1 METTLNTEQT
11 AFAETFAQ
19 LGLSEPLIQLLVEVG
34 YEAPTSI
41 QQQTIPLLL
50 AGRDLIGQAQ
60 TGTGKTA
67 AFALPILDRLELSLN
82 AVQALVLTPTR
93 ELAIQVAEAI
103 HTYSKYLG
111 RVRVLPIYGGDAIGK
126 QINRLRSGLHI
137 VVGTPGR
144 VIDHLKRGT
153 LDLAAVKMVV
163 IDEADEMLRM
173 GFIEDVEW
181 ILGQT
186 PADRQTAL
194 FSATIP
200 REVRRIADRHL
211 DQPASIEIK
220 RKTLTVATVEQ
231 RYVHVLEKQKVDAL
245 THLLET
251 EAEEGEAILIFAS
264 TKVGVADL
272 ADKLQA
278 RGYAA
283 EAMHGDMTQ
292 AQRESVIRRLREEQ
306 VEIVVATDVAARGL
320 DIEHIGHVINFDM
333 PNDPESYVHRIGRT
347 ARAGRTGKAILFVT
361 PRETRLLKA
370 IEQFTGQRLTAMKV
384 PSHADVAARRTALF
398 KARLL
403 KTLENEDLDV
413 YLTLVEELAEESGK
427 DLAEIAAAAA
437 RMARGNKPL
446 DVPPP
451 PEPEPID
458 LPLPD
463 SSKVVMLYID
473 AGRNVGMRPAD
484 LVGAIANES
493 NLPGKY
499 IGPLEIFDYHSVVG
513 VPAEYQTQVLTA
525 MASATV
531 RGQAANIR
539 LATPRD
545 TGQRDKSARRDKTA
559 HRDKAARRPSSRAT
573 DTDIAAARATA
584 ERLRNAKRTTEPKVD
599 KGSKKKPHKRA
610 GK

>member
-1 METTLNTEQT
+1 MDTHQS
-11 AFAETFAQ
+11 AVAETFAQ
-19 LGLSEPLIQLLVEVG
+19 LGLSAPLIQLLVELG

-67 AFALPILDRLELSLN
+67 AFALPILDRLDLN
-82 AVQALVLTPTR
+82 HSVVQALVLTPTR

-103 HTYSKYLG
+103 HAYSKYLG
-111 RVRVLPIYGGDAIGK
+111 RVRVLPIYGGDAIGR
-126 QINRLRSGLHI
+126 QIGRLRGGLHV

-144 VIDHLKRGT
+144 VMDHLRRGT
-153 LDLAAVKMVV
+153 LDLAAVKTVV

-181 ILGQT
+181 ILAQT

-211 DQPASIEIK
+211 AQPVTIEIK
-220 RKTLTVATVEQ
+220 HQTVTVPTVEQ
-231 RYVHVLEKQKVDAL
+231 HYVHVLEKQKVEAL
-245 THLLET
+245 TQLLEA
-251 EAEEGEAILIFAS
+251 EAVEGEAILIFAS
-264 TKVGVADL
+264 TKVGVAAL

-292 AQRESVIRRLREEQ
+292 AQRESVIRRLREGQ

-320 DIEHIGHVINFDM
+320 DIEHISHVINFDI

-347 ARAGRTGKAILFVT
+347 ARAGRAGKAILFIT
-361 PRETRLLKA
+361 PRETRLLRA

-384 PSHADVAARRTALF
+384 PSHADVAARRTTLF

-403 KTLENEDLDV
+403 KTLQDEDLDV
-413 YLTLVEELAEESGK
+413 YLALVEDLAEESGR
-427 DLAEIAAAAA
+427 DLAEIAAAAV
-437 RMARGNKPL
+437 RLARGDKPL
-446 DVPPP
+446 DMPPA
-451 PEPEPID
+451 PEPEPIGY
-458 LPLPD
+458 PLPAETET
-463 SSKVVMLYID
+463 VMLYIG
-473 AGRNVGMRPAD
+473 AGRDAGMRPAD
-484 LVGAIANES
+484 IVGAIANEA
-493 NLPGKY
+493 NLPGKH
-499 IGPLEIFDYHSVVG
+499 IGPIEIFDDCSVVG
-513 VPAEYQTQVLTA
+513 VPAEFQARVLAA
-525 MASATV
+525 MTGATV

-539 LATPRD
+539 VATPRD
-545 TGQRDKSARRDKTA
+545 TTARQP
-559 HRDKAARRPSSRAT
+559 HAT
-573 DTDIAAARATA
+573 PARARA
-584 ERLRNAKRTTEPKVD
+584 PRLSMPPRKKSHR
-599 KGSKKKPHKRA
+599 SKSK
-610 GK
+610 

>member
-1 METTLNTEQT
+1 MDTTHEPDQT
-11 AFAETFAQ
+11 ATAATFAQ
-19 LGLSEPLIQLLVEVG
+19 LGLSEPLIKLLIEVG

-41 QQQTIPLLL
+41 QQKTIPLLL
-50 AGRDLIGQAQ
+50 SNRDLIGQAQ

-67 AFALPILDRLELSLN
+67 AFALPILDRLDLSLN

-103 HTYSKYLG
+103 HAYSKYLG
-111 RVRVLPIYGGDAIGK
+111 RVRVLPIYGGDAISK
-126 QINRLRSGLHI
+126 QINRLRAGLHV

-144 VIDHLKRGT
+144 VMDHLKRGT
-153 LDLAAVKMVV
+153 LDLAAVKTVV

-211 DQPASIEIK
+211 ANPLSIEIK
-220 RKTLTVATVEQ
+220 RQTLTVPTVEQ
-231 RYVHVLEKQKVDAL
+231 RYVHVLEKQKVEAL
-245 THLLET
+245 TQLLET
-251 EAEEGEAILIFAS
+251 ETVEGEATLIFAS

-292 AQRESVIRRLREEQ
+292 AQRESVIRRLRDEQ

-320 DIEHIGHVINFDM
+320 DIEHIGHVINFDI

-347 ARAGRTGKAILFVT
+347 ARAGRAGKAILFVT

-384 PSHADVAARRTALF
+384 PTRADVAARRTALF
-398 KARLL
+398 KARIL

-413 YLTLVEELAEESGK
+413 YLALVEELAEESGK
-427 DLAEIAAAAA
+427 DLAEIAAAAV
-437 RMARGNKPL
+437 RLARGNKPL

-451 PEPEPID
+451 PEPEPQT
-458 LPLPD
+458 
-463 SSKVVMLYID
+463 VAGETVMLRLD
-473 AGRNVGMRPAD
+473 AGRSAGIRPAD
-484 LVGAIANES
+484 IVGAIANEA

-499 IGPLEIFDYHSVVG
+499 IGPIDIFDDYSIVG
-513 VPAEYQTQVLTA
+513 VPAEYQAQVLTA
-525 MASATV
+525 MAGATV
-531 RGQAANIR
+531 RGQATNIR
-539 LATPRD
+539 LASPHDNGPRD
-545 TGQRDKSARRDKTA
+545 KPARRDKKPR
-559 HRDKAARRPSSRAT
+559 RDKPARRETARDAEVDLAAVRA
-573 DTDIAAARATA
+573 AAAR
-584 ERLRNAKRTTEPKVD
+584 LRTSAKRKAAPKAAD
-599 KGSKKKPHKRA
+599 SKKKPYKHK

>member
-1 METTLNTEQT
+1 METTQEPDQT
-11 AFAETFAQ
+11 AIAETFAQ
-19 LGLSEPLIQLLVEVG
+19 LGLSAPLIQQLIEVG

-50 AGRDLIGQAQ
+50 SGRDLIGQAQ

-67 AFALPILDRLELSLN
+67 AFALPILERLDLSHN
-82 AVQALVLTPTR
+82 VVQALVLTPTR

-103 HTYSKYLG
+103 HAYSKYLG
-111 RVRVLPIYGGDAIGK
+111 RVRVLPIYGGDAISK
-126 QINRLRSGLHI
+126 QINRLRTGLHV

-144 VIDHLKRGT
+144 VMDHLRRGT
-153 LDLAAVKMVV
+153 LDLAAVKTVV

-211 DQPASIEIK
+211 DKPATIEIK
-220 RKTLTVATVEQ
+220 RKTVTVATVEQ

-245 THLLET
+245 TQLLEA
-251 EAEEGEAILIFAS
+251 EAVEGEAILIFAS

-272 ADKLQA
+272 SDKLQA

-292 AQRESVIRRLREEQ
+292 VQRESVIRRLREGT

-320 DIEHIGHVINFDM
+320 DIDHIGHVINFDI

-361 PRETRLLKA
+361 PREARLLKA

-398 KARLL
+398 KARIL
-403 KTLENEDLDV
+403 KTLQDEDLDV
-413 YLTLVEELAEESGK
+413 YLALVEELAEESGK
-427 DLAEIAAAAA
+427 DLAEIAAAAV
-437 RMARGNKPL
+437 RLARGNKPL
-446 DVPPP
+446 DVAPPA
-451 PEPEPID
+451 PEPEPIGY
-458 LPLPD
+458 PLPA
-463 SSKVVMLYID
+463 VTETVMLRLD
-473 AGRNVGMRPAD
+473 AGRNAGIRPAD
-484 LVGAIANES
+484 IVGAIANEA
-493 NLPGKY
+493 NLPGKH
-499 IGPLEIFDYHSVVG
+499 IGPIEIFDDYSVVG
-513 VPAEYQTQVLTA
+513 VPAEFQAQVLTA
-525 MASATV
+525 MTGATV
-531 RGQAANIR
+531 RGQATNIR
-539 LATPRD
+539 LATPHDSGRRD
-545 TGQRDKSARRDKTA
+545 TTASRDKSARRDKP
-559 HRDKAARRPSSRAT
+559 ARRETTPDYSVERA
-573 DTDIAAARATA
+573 AAAR
-584 ERLRNAKRTTEPKVD
+584 LRVAQHNAPPKASKEPYKKSYKRK
-599 KGSKKKPHKRA
+599 SK
-610 GK
+610 